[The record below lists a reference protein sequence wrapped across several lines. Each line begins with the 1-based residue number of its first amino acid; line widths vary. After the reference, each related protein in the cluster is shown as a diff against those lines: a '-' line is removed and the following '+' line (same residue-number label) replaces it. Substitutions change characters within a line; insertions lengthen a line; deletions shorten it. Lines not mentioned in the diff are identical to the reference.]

1 MVLDDAMLTGMLA
14 CPGQAEGDPAR
25 IAVAY
30 ERAVAAFP
38 VTKYLWAAYAR
49 SLEQRLRGVPGV
61 ASAVYARAVRN
72 CPWVGLLW
80 ARCSARTF
88 LLRNGHTQST
98 WS

>member
-1 MVLDDAMLTGMLA
+1 MQTGILA

-25 IAVAY
+25 VAVVY

-38 VTKYLWAAYAR
+38 VTAYLWAAYAR

-61 ASAVYARAVRN
+61 TSAVYARAVRN

-80 ARCSARTF
+80 ARCCARGSP
-88 LLRNGHTQST
+88 RHDGHTS
-98 WS
+98 SICC